1 MSLQMTS
8 SDTVR
13 KVQTNSSFHYLKL
26 FYYHAKKEVIF
37 FSVIKHQ
44 PRKEY
49 GGDKMYPHAFLTS
62 ELDRGEHSHSKRFRF
77 SEGRAIETT

>member
-1 MSLQMTS
+1 MTS

-13 KVQTNSSFHYLKL
+13 KAQTNSSFHYLKL

-37 FSVIKHQ
+37 FQCVIKQ
-44 PRKEY
+44 QCRKEY
-49 GGDKMYPHAFLTS
+49 GGVKMYPHTFLTS
-62 ELDRGEHSHSKRFRF
+62 ELERGEHSHSKRSRF